1 MAVYTD
7 ITEDDLRNFLTQ
19 YDVGSLTSYKGIAEG
34 VENSN
39 FLLHTTK
46 DPLILTLYEKRVEK
60 NDLPFFLGLMQHL
73 AAKGL
78 SCPLPLPRKDGEL
91 LGELSGRP
99 AALIS
104 FLEGMWLRKPEAKH
118 CREVG
123 KALAAMH
130 LAGEGFEIKRPNAL
144 SVEGWKVLWDKS
156 EARADEVEK
165 GLKDEIRP
173 EIDYLAAHW
182 PKDLPAGV
190 IHADLFQDNVF
201 FLGDELSGLI
211 DFYFACNDLLAYDVS
226 ICLNAWCFEKD
237 GAYNVTKGKALLEGY
252 QSVRPLSEA
261 EPGSAAA
268 SGARFGAAFLP
279 DAALRLADD
288 ARGCTGGEE
297 GSAGISAQAAVPPR
311 DRQCRRIWIG
321 WRMKHVDIFT
331 DGACSGNPG
340 PGGWGAVLRYGE
352 VEKELSGGEAETTNN
367 RMELMAAISALNA
380 LKSPCEVD
388 LYTDSA
394 YVKDGI
400 TKWIFGWKKKGWKT
414 ADNKPVKNVEPVAG
428 AGSGAGTPQGHPAL
442 GQGPCR
448 SS

>member
-1 MAVYTD
+1 LKLAVYTD
-7 ITEDDLRNFLTQ
+7 ITEDDLRSFLTQ

-39 FLLHTTK
+39 FLLHTTR

-123 KALAAMH
+123 RALAAMH
-130 LAGEGFEIKRPNAL
+130 LAGEGFEITRPNAL

-165 GLKDEIRP
+165 GLRDEIRP
-173 EIDYLAAHW
+173 ELDYLAAHW

-252 QSVRPLSEA
+252 QSVRPLSA
-261 EPGSAAA
+261 EELDALPLLARGSAL
-268 SGARFGAAFLP
+268 RFFLT
-279 DAALRLADD
+279 RLYD
-288 ARGCTGGEE
+288 
-297 GSAGISAQAAVPPR
+297 
-311 DRQCRRIWIG
+311 W
-321 WRMKHVDIFT
+321 
-331 DGACSGNPG
+331 
-340 PGGWGAVLRYGE
+340 L
-352 VEKELSGGEAETTNN
+352 TT
-367 RMELMAAISALNA
+367 
-380 LKSPCEVD
+380 P
-388 LYTDSA
+388 
-394 YVKDGI
+394 
-400 TKWIFGWKKKGWKT
+400 
-414 ADNKPVKNVEPVAG
+414 AG
-428 AGSGAGTPQGHPAL
+428 ALVVKKDPLEYLRKLRFHRSIGHVAEYGL
-442 GQGPCR
+442 VGE
-448 SS
+448 

>member
-60 NDLPFFLGLMQHL
+60 SDLPFFLGLMQHL

-252 QSVRPLSEA
+252 RSVRPLSEA
-261 EPGSAAA
+261 ELEALPLLARGSALRFFLTRLYDWLTTPE
-268 SGARFGAAFLP
+268 GALVVKKDPLEYLRKLRFHRSIVTVAEYG
-279 DAALRLADD
+279 LA
-288 ARGCTGGEE
+288 GE
-297 GSAGISAQAAVPPR
+297 
-311 DRQCRRIWIG
+311 
-321 WRMKHVDIFT
+321 
-331 DGACSGNPG
+331 
-340 PGGWGAVLRYGE
+340 
-352 VEKELSGGEAETTNN
+352 
-367 RMELMAAISALNA
+367 
-380 LKSPCEVD
+380 
-388 LYTDSA
+388 
-394 YVKDGI
+394 
-400 TKWIFGWKKKGWKT
+400 
-414 ADNKPVKNVEPVAG
+414 
-428 AGSGAGTPQGHPAL
+428 
-442 GQGPCR
+442 
-448 SS
+448 

>member
-7 ITEDDLRNFLTQ
+7 ITEDDLRNFLIQ
-19 YDVGSLTSYKGIAEG
+19 YDVGTLTSYKGIAEG

-78 SCPLPLPRKDGEL
+78 SCPLPLPRKDGAL

-130 LAGEGFEIKRPNAL
+130 LAGEGFEIERPNAL

-156 EARADEVEK
+156 EDRADEVEK
-165 GLKDEIRP
+165 GLRQEIRP

-252 QSVRPLSEA
+252 QSVRPLSA
-261 EPGSAAA
+261 EELDALPLLARGSALRFFLTRLYDWLTTPE
-268 SGARFGAAFLP
+268 GALVVKKDPLEYLRKLRFHRSISHVAEYG
-279 DAALRLADD
+279 LA
-288 ARGCTGGEE
+288 GE
-297 GSAGISAQAAVPPR
+297 
-311 DRQCRRIWIG
+311 
-321 WRMKHVDIFT
+321 
-331 DGACSGNPG
+331 
-340 PGGWGAVLRYGE
+340 
-352 VEKELSGGEAETTNN
+352 
-367 RMELMAAISALNA
+367 
-380 LKSPCEVD
+380 
-388 LYTDSA
+388 
-394 YVKDGI
+394 
-400 TKWIFGWKKKGWKT
+400 
-414 ADNKPVKNVEPVAG
+414 
-428 AGSGAGTPQGHPAL
+428 
-442 GQGPCR
+442 
-448 SS
+448 